1 VTTDWYTYWKD
12 RGGLLSSAHR
22 PHSTWKD
29 YRSAGI
35 YLITIVTHARK
46 RVFGEL
52 NRDIHNPGI
61 ALTNL
66 GQYVEQAWL
75 QTFDKQF
82 ARGRH
87 IRSLGYQVMPDHFHG
102 ILQVVHPMD
111 VPLGEIIRGF
121 KMGCTQSYRLL
132 YPPYMADEIDRE
144 YLARSSRKQREDY
157 YAAHGIE
164 PLFDD
169 NFDDS
174 ICYRKGQLESIIN
187 YVQDNP
193 RRALMRAL
201 YPDLFQRRQHISIDG
216 QDFAAYGNLFL
227 LKRPWKEQ
235 VFCHRWLMNGDRRDY
250 NTRYETTDAFAQ
262 ERAAWIQ
269 AAKDGAVLVT
279 PGISKGEQQLVKDC
293 IEQALPLIHLQKEPI
308 REGWNP
314 ELRRHQLCEMGQL
327 LILSPWQLTAMDD
340 FNGVPADTDYSRFHN
355 MNTLAARICSNSLRP
370 TMHSARPALHNTP
383 HNKAS
388 ANLGGSS
395 NTPQAIEHPSNLGG
409 SSNTPQVIEHP
420 SNLGGSNE

>member
-1 VTTDWYTYWKD
+1 MTTDWYTYWKE
-12 RGGLLSSAHR
+12 RGGLLNSAHR
-22 PHSTWKD
+22 PHKTWKD
-29 YRSAGI
+29 YKSSGI

-52 NRDIHNPGI
+52 NNDLSSPSVK
-61 ALTNL
+61 LTNL

-75 QTFDKQF
+75 QTFEIQT

-102 ILQVVHPMD
+102 ILQVERPMNIT
-111 VPLGEIIRGF
+111 LGTIIRDF
-121 KMGCTQSYRLL
+121 KAVCTKEYRAM
-132 YPPYMADEIDRE
+132 YPPILADPIDSAF
-144 YLARSSRKQREDY
+144 LARSSRKQREEY
-157 YAAHGIE
+157 YTAHGIE

-169 NFDDS
+169 NYDDT
-174 ICYRKGQLESIIN
+174 ICYRKGQLENIIN

-193 RRALMRAL
+193 RRAIMRAL
-201 YPDLFQRRQHISIDG
+201 YPDLFQRRQHITIDG

-235 VFCHRWLMNGDRRDY
+235 VFCHRWLMKDGQRDY
-250 NTRYETTDAFAQ
+250 NTRYETADAFQQ
-262 ERAAWIQ
+262 ERATWIQ

-314 ELRRHQLCEMGQL
+314 EKRRHQLCEMGQL
-327 LILSPWQLTAMDD
+327 LILSPWQLTDMEDV
-340 FNGVPADTDYSRFHN
+340 NGIPADTDYSRFHN
-355 MNTLAARICSNSLRP
+355 MNTLAAQICANSIRQGWRI
-370 TMHSARPALHNTP
+370 
-383 HNKAS
+383 KK
-388 ANLGGSS
+388 
-395 NTPQAIEHPSNLGG
+395 
-409 SSNTPQVIEHP
+409 
-420 SNLGGSNE
+420 